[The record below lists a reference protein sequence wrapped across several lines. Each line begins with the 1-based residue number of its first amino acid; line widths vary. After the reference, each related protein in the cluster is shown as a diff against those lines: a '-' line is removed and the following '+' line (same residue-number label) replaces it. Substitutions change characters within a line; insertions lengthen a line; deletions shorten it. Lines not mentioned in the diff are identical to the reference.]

1 MKHWTDL
8 MILEDHIIKLES
20 LTHLFKAANYGFNQL
35 SDEEMQAAMWHIES
49 ELIDVQHRIQGSFQ
63 ALFEAIRNE
72 EIKPKKK
79 GKKNAVK

>member
-1 MKHWTDL
+1 MV
-8 MILEDHIIKLES
+8 LEDHIIKLET

-35 SDEEMQAAMWHIES
+35 SDEEMQEAMWHIES
-49 ELIDVQHRIQGSFQ
+49 QLIDVQQRIKDSFQ
-63 ALFEAIRNE
+63 GLFDTIRDE